1 MAGDTLPNKDAAQEL
16 HLYDADLKKFFLDWF
31 QSEMAVDQKQWKSTL
46 LEKLQSFHGND
57 ATMNFKKLLVTYN
70 MLAATTEVSED
81 VMFQNFWK
89 ASEKYFELA
98 KHVPEHQACAEI
110 SQIAVVIHSHWAD
123 AWLRNLD
130 NACKLEAFEQAARD
144 TLTWWS
150 NPEALIPSDCKPDER
165 FLQQWE
171 AERQRREIGIIG
183 AEFAKIR
190 TKEATVEDVEDTDAL
205 DPDCFRYEARGYP
218 DESSSTIHPP
228 SPAKNSRAGRQFGQH
243 RFLTLRLGKCR
254 DPPRQHFTFLGR
266 RYCALYWRL
275 PDQVTFFAE
284 EGDGLP
290 SWRVHEVMDWLV
302 RLLPNKEMTI
312 LKYNQRLQLSFSETR
327 AEVQL
332 KVHEDEDLW
341 DVNKKFCLSDG
352 CGCISMAAAQRC
364 ALKLG
369 FEEVPGVFQAR
380 CGNFKGLWVIDPQQ
394 DEEVDLIVRPSQ
406 KKYELAEMAEEFDFE
421 VLKTSS
427 KPLHSDLTPNSIQA
441 LESLGAKPELFKQR
455 QEEILNTLRQVF
467 HEEELVARD
476 ALQELM
482 ASNMMKPGNEKALRE
497 MMDLEMPWFHFPFRD
512 LRQRACAELRSR
524 CCEQLKLPLKCARR
538 AWIVP
543 DHTQELQQGEC
554 FLQLPHNQGISLAGK
569 EVLLIRAPCYHSSSV
584 LKLRIPEEAPK
595 LLQHLSNVVV
605 LNAMAERSQPAD
617 AEVMGGDHDGDT
629 VLAIWDE
636 ELVAHVQTTS
646 SSLQEAET
654 PVREL
659 QRIQNV
665 DPDQLAE
672 RILAELPAA
681 AESHAAFCEADKKRR
696 DWADQ
701 EKDTSQGFGEKTTH
715 LASICKAGVDCAS
728 NGRIITVP
736 EDLKH
741 PELPD
746 WADKGRNQ
754 KRSYESQSACGL
766 LKRARCQFHDRK
778 EEHEEFLS
786 AAQLGLN
793 EWKPEQILE
802 ATNFVLKNLHE
813 FHEQMKRI
821 QYQSHLARS
830 WRSDLEKALFRCA
843 ASAKHDF
850 PEGLVGAAA
859 YLVYLSARTK
869 CKSISSTQRD
879 IIQEAVENML
889 KLSQMQNW
897 DPPSLPAKE
906 IWRLNE
912 REILTTLSIQLHGSC
927 PHKPGES
934 FLIDPVQIRF
944 SHPSISPQFR
954 SGLPLV
960 EAVQKLISGAMR
972 KRDFA
977 KTGMPLPVRWYKGHW
992 HTMGNRRLAIYRLYK
1007 FHLPENKSAKDA
1019 LVLVRR
1025 VNEAEAFRWPWHRKF
1040 EIDEREGRSIN
1051 IRELEAVVG
1060 ETAEETTV
1068 GLWGDEVMGNDGN
1081 CASAVDQCKF
1091 TRFI

>member
-1 MAGDTLPNKDAAQEL
+1 MAGDTLPNKEAAQEL
-16 HLYDADLKKFFLDWF
+16 HFYDADLKKFFLDWF
-31 QSEMAVDQKQWKSTL
+31 QGGMTVDEKKWKNTL

-57 ATMNFKKLLVTYN
+57 AAMNFKKLFVTYN
-70 MLAATTEVSED
+70 MLAATTKVSED
-81 VMFQNFWK
+81 LMFQNYWK
-89 ASEKYFELA
+89 ALEKYFELA
-98 KHVPEHQACAEI
+98 RHVSEHQACAEMG
-110 SQIAVVIHSHWAD
+110 QVAVVIHSHWAD
-123 AWLRNLD
+123 TWLRNLD
-130 NACKLEAFEQAARD
+130 SACKLEAFEQAVRD
-144 TLTWWS
+144 TRTLWS

-183 AEFAKIR
+183 AEFALIR

-218 DESSSTIHPP
+218 DESSSTLHPP
-228 SPAKNSRAGRQFGQH
+228 NPAKNSRAGRQFGQH

-266 RYCALYWRL
+266 RYRAVYWRL

-290 SWRVHEVMDWLV
+290 SLRVHVLMDCLV
-302 RLLPNKEMTI
+302 PLLPNKEMTI
-312 LKYNQRLQLSFSETR
+312 SMYMSTIRDCNYHFQKHGQKYSSKFMRTRTFGMWTRSFASPMVADVSPWLRLNAVRWSWALRKFPVCSKRVVEISKAFGLLILSRMRRLIWSWGHPRRSMNWQKWLRSLILRFWRLHRSLCIVIWPLTPSKPWRVWELNLSYSHRGRKRFLTLYVKFFMRRSWWPEMLCRSWWLAMWWNLEMRRLFVKWWTLRCLGSMSRSKTFASVHVVSCGR
-327 AEVQL
+327 AAVNSWNC
-332 KVHEDEDLW
+332 LW
-341 DVNKKFCLSDG
+341 N
-352 CGCISMAAAQRC
+352 
-364 ALKLG
+364 
-369 FEEVPGVFQAR
+369 VPGVL
-380 CGNFKGLWVIDPQQ
+380 GLYQITH
-394 DEEVDLIVRPSQ
+394 
-406 KKYELAEMAEEFDFE
+406 K
-421 VLKTSS
+421 
-427 KPLHSDLTPNSIQA
+427 N
-441 LESLGAKPELFKQR
+441 
-455 QEEILNTLRQVF
+455 
-467 HEEELVARD
+467 
-476 ALQELM
+476 
-482 ASNMMKPGNEKALRE
+482 
-497 MMDLEMPWFHFPFRD
+497 
-512 LRQRACAELRSR
+512 CSR
-524 CCEQLKLPLKCARR
+524 C
-538 AWIVP
+538 
-543 DHTQELQQGEC
+543 EC

-569 EVLLIRAPCYHSSSV
+569 EVLLIRAPCYHTSSV

-595 LLQHLSNVVV
+595 PLQHLYNVVV

-636 ELVAHVQTTS
+636 ELVAHVRTTS
-646 SSLQEAET
+646 SSMQEAVET

-659 QRIQNV
+659 QKIQDVEYV
-665 DPDQLAE
+665 DPDQLVE

-681 AESHAAFCEADKKRR
+681 AESHAAFCLADKKRR

-701 EKDTSQGFGEKTTH
+701 EKDTSQGFGEKTTR
-715 LASICKAGVDCAS
+715 LANICKAGVDCAS

-746 WADKGRNQ
+746 WADKGPNQ

-778 EEHEEFLS
+778 EECKLDNCEEFLS
-786 AAQLGLN
+786 AGHLGLN
-793 EWKPEQILE
+793 KWEPEQILE

-813 FHEQMKRI
+813 FHGQMKRI
-821 QYQSHLARS
+821 GYQSHLARS
-830 WRSDLEKALFRCA
+830 WRSDLEKALFRCT

-859 YLVYLSARTK
+859 YLVYLSARTT
-869 CKSISSTQRD
+869 CKSISSTQKD

-889 KLSQMQNW
+889 KLSQMKNW
-897 DPPSLPAKE
+897 DPPLYPAKD
-906 IWRLNE
+906 IWRINE

-960 EAVQKLISGAMR
+960 EAVQQLISGAMR

-992 HTMGNRRLAIYRLYK
+992 HTMGK
-1007 FHLPENKSAKDA
+1007 PSFGHLSA
-1019 LVLVRR
+1019 L
-1025 VNEAEAFRWPWHRKF
+1025 
-1040 EIDEREGRSIN
+1040 
-1051 IRELEAVVG
+1051 
-1060 ETAEETTV
+1060 
-1068 GLWGDEVMGNDGN
+1068 
-1081 CASAVDQCKF
+1081 
-1091 TRFI
+1091 